1 MKHERRNCAHQ
12 QRRTAETTAAAH
24 PPNSAQLASGITYRR
39 ERPRERERGEA
50 KRVSSMKIAAAA
62 SEAATAASLPL
73 FRMTTFDGDAEIL
86 N

>member
-39 ERPRERERGEA
+39 ERESERAGEA